1 VDLDTPRLHL
11 RPWRTSEAPRLFD
24 ILSRL
29 EVVRWLGDQ
38 GPIVLERVAE
48 AEERIERYAAF
59 SAAHAP
65 LGFWAAEV
73 TDTGTVAGTVLLATL
88 PHGDGEVEVAWFLH
102 PDSWGHGY
110 ATEAASALV
119 DHAVASGIP
128 EVWALTHVGND
139 RSQSVCRKLGMRHL
153 GVGERWYAGPFEQ
166 YVVTA
171 DEWRA
176 LRPG

>member
-1 VDLDTPRLHL
+1 MDLVTPRLRL
-11 RPWRTSEAPRLFD
+11 RPWRPPEAPRLFD

-38 GPIVLERVAE
+38 GPVLMASQEE
-48 AEERIERYAAF
+48 AADRIERYAAF
-59 SAAHAP
+59 SVARAP
-65 LGFWAAEV
+65 LGYWAVEV
-73 TDTGTVAGTVLLATL
+73 TDTGTVAGTVLLSTL

-110 ATEAASALV
+110 ATEAATALV
-119 DHAVASGIP
+119 DHAVDAGIP

-139 RSQSVCRKLGMRHL
+139 LSQSVCRKLGMRHL

-166 YVVTA
+166 YVVSA
-171 DEWRA
+171 DEWRE
-176 LRPG
+176 LRRG